1 VRIKAIMVGAIAGL
15 ALATLTA
22 NAGSTATPR
31 VSGSLVSLLAATTTV
46 TKVADREAAT
56 VATRSAEDEKAAEPP
71 AKPIVA
77 VKPVTPRALQT
88 TAACQQAIDTLK
100 AMHQA
105 DVAEDAT
112 ERIAQQP
119 ITAAAIAA
127 DRAEDLAEAQ
137 RWQPALL
144 AARTACM
151 PQPTAACQAALA
163 GLQALVPATR
173 PESWSE
179 LFKLPNQIDQ
189 AGLRAAFTAVATAC
203 AHRD

>member
-1 VRIKAIMVGAIAGL
+1 V
-15 ALATLTA
+15 
-22 NAGSTATPR
+22 
-31 VSGSLVSLLAATTTV
+31 
-46 TKVADREAAT
+46 
-56 VATRSAEDEKAAEPP
+56 
-71 AKPIVA
+71 KPVVA
-77 VKPVTPRALQT
+77 VKPVTPRVLQT

-105 DVAEDAT
+105 DVAEDAA
-112 ERIAQQP
+112 ERAAQQP
-119 ITAAAIAA
+119 ISAAAIAA

-151 PQPTAACQAALA
+151 PQPTTACQAALT
-163 GLQALVPATR
+163 GLKALVPANR

-179 LFKLPNQIDQ
+179 LVKLPNQIDQ
-189 AGLRAAFTAVATAC
+189 AGLRAAFAAVATAC

>member
-1 VRIKAIMVGAIAGL
+1 MVGAIAGL

-46 TKVADREAAT
+46 TRVADREAAAG
-56 VATRSAEDEKAAEPP
+56 ATPRTPDRKAARP
-71 AKPIVA
+71 
-77 VKPVTPRALQT
+77 
-88 TAACQQAIDTLK
+88 
-100 AMHQA
+100 
-105 DVAEDAT
+105 
-112 ERIAQQP
+112 
-119 ITAAAIAA
+119 
-127 DRAEDLAEAQ
+127 
-137 RWQPALL
+137 
-144 AARTACM
+144 AARTECM

-179 LFKLPNQIDQ
+179 LVRLPNQIDQ
-189 AGLRAAFTAVATAC
+189 AGLRAAFIAVATAC